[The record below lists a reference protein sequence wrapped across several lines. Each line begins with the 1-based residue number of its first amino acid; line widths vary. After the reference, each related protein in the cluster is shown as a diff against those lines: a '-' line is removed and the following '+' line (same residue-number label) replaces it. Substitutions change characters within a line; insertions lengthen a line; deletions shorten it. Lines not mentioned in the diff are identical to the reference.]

1 MMTVPET
8 KELKTQW
15 KADVELPELSMK
27 DVAAHKSKT
36 DMWIVIHG
44 QVFDI
49 TEYLQDHPGGADVL
63 IETAGTDATA
73 EYEDVGHSEDA
84 REIMQP
90 YLIGVLKD
98 AQQFVRPK
106 AVRVVSQ
113 NAPKETKSS
122 SSLRTTGLVA
132 GAMAAVLPVLYIC
145 SRGNLHHLNGLGS
158 ISKLLPHQLKGL
170 RLPRG
175 GFVNG
180 FLAASA
186 VAGTIG
192 VMVAKQAS
200 RFTKIDSGFMRY
212 PPRMKAKKVVR
223 IDPHLTR
230 GFLEPQ
236 NYQRI
241 PLVEKVQLSSNTFRF
256 VFALPNANSV
266 LGLPIGQHV
275 AIRANIDGTI
285 VTRSY
290 TPTSNNLDRGR
301 IELVIKC
308 YPDGLLSGRYLANLS
323 IGDEV
328 EFRGPKGAM
337 RYTKGL
343 CRKIGMVAGGTGIT
357 PMYQVIR
364 AICENE
370 TDTTEIS
377 LIYANRSESDILL
390 REELETF
397 ARRYPKNFKLWYMLD
412 SAPEGWTYGSGY
424 VDQKVLSEHLP
435 AHSPDTKIFL
445 CGPPGMVNATKKNLA
460 ELGFQKPGPVS
471 KMSDEIFCF

>member
-1 MMTVPET
+1 LLLTIP
-8 KELKTQW
+8 
-15 KADVELPELSMK
+15 
-27 DVAAHKSKT
+27 
-36 DMWIVIHG
+36 
-44 QVFDI
+44 VFDI
-49 TEYLQDHPGGADVL
+49 TEYLQDHPGGAEVL

-73 EYEDVGHSEDA
+73 AYEDVGHSEDA

-90 YLIGVLKD
+90 YLVGVLKD
-98 AQQFVRPK
+98 AQQYVRPK
-106 AVRVVSQ
+106 AVRVLSQ
-113 NAPKETKSS
+113 KAPEQSKPD
-122 SSLRTTGLVA
+122 SSLRTTGIVA
-132 GAMAAVLPVLYIC
+132 GVLAAMLPVLYIC
-145 SRGNLHHLNGLGS
+145 KRGNVHCLNGMGALS
-158 ISKLLPHQLKGL
+158 QLVPRQIKGL

-180 FLAASA
+180 FLAAST

-192 VMVAKQAS
+192 VMVAKQTS

-212 PPRMKAKKVVR
+212 PPRIKAKRVVR

-241 PLVEKVQLSSNTFRF
+241 PLVEKDQLSSNTFRF
-256 VFALPNANSV
+256 VFALPDAKSV

-275 AIRANIDGTI
+275 AIRANIDGTT

-301 IELVIKC
+301 IELVVKC
-308 YPDGLLSGRYLANLS
+308 YPDGLLSGRYLAGLS

-337 RYTKGL
+337 RYSKGL
-343 CRKIGMVAGGTGIT
+343 CCKIGMVAGGTGIT

-390 REELETF
+390 REELEAF

-412 SAPEGWTYGSGY
+412 SAPEGWAYGTGY
-424 VDQKVLSEHLP
+424 VDQHVLSEHLP

-460 ELGFQKPGPVS
+460 ALGFQKPGTVS

>member
-1 MMTVPET
+1 MAVPET
-8 KELKTQW
+8 KELKAQW
-15 KADVELPELSMK
+15 KGDIELPEYTMK
-27 DVAAHKSKT
+27 DVAAHNTKT
-36 DMWIVIHG
+36 DLWIVIHG

-63 IETAGTDATA
+63 VETAGTDATA
-73 EYEDVGHSEDA
+73 AYEDVGHSEDA

-90 YLIGVLKD
+90 YLVGVLKD
-98 AQQFVRPK
+98 AQQYLRPK

-113 NAPKETKSS
+113 KAPEESKAS
-122 SSLRTTGLVA
+122 SSLRTTGIVA
-132 GAMAAVLPVLYIC
+132 GALVTMLPVIYI
-145 SRGNLHHLNGLGS
+145 STRGNVHGWNGMGLS
-158 ISKLLPHQLKGL
+158 QLLPRQLKGL
-170 RLPRG
+170 RLPHG

-212 PPRMKAKKVVR
+212 PPRIKTKKVVR

-241 PLVEKVQLSSNTFRF
+241 PLVEKDQLSSNTFRF
-256 VFALPNANSV
+256 VFALPDAKSV

-275 AIRANIDGTI
+275 AIRAVVDGTT

-301 IELVIKC
+301 IELVVKC
-308 YPDGLLSGRYLANLS
+308 YPDGLLSGCYLAGLS

-337 RYTKGL
+337 RYSNGL

-412 SAPEGWTYGSGY
+412 SAPEGWAYGTGY
-424 VDQKVLSEHLP
+424 VDQTVLSKHLP
-435 AHSPDTKIFL
+435 AHSSDTKIFL

-460 ELGFQKPGPVS
+460 ALGFRKPGTVS

>member
-1 MMTVPET
+1 M
-8 KELKTQW
+8 
-15 KADVELPELSMK
+15 
-27 DVAAHKSKT
+27 VA
-36 DMWIVIHG
+36 
-44 QVFDI
+44 VFDI

-63 IETAGTDATA
+63 VETAGTDATA
-73 EYEDVGHSEDA
+73 AYEDVGHSEDA

-90 YLIGVLKD
+90 YLVGVLKD
-98 AQQFVRPK
+98 AQQYLRPK

-113 NAPKETKSS
+113 KAPVESKAS
-122 SSLRTTGLVA
+122 SSLRTTGIVA
-132 GAMAAVLPVLYIC
+132 GALATMLPVLYVC
-145 SRGNLHHLNGLGS
+145 NRGNVHCWNDMGLS
-158 ISKLLPHQLKGL
+158 QLLPRQLKGL

-212 PPRMKAKKVVR
+212 PPRIKAKKVVR

-241 PLVEKVQLSSNTFRF
+241 PLVEKDQLSSNTFRF
-256 VFALPNANSV
+256 VFALPHAKSV

-275 AIRANIDGTI
+275 AIRAVVDGTT

-301 IELVIKC
+301 IELVVKC
-308 YPDGLLSGRYLANLS
+308 YPDGLLSGHYLAGLS

-337 RYTKGL
+337 RYNKGL

-412 SAPEGWTYGSGY
+412 SAPESWAYGTGY
-424 VDQKVLSEHLP
+424 VDQTVLSEHLP
-435 AHSPDTKIFL
+435 AHSPGTKIFL

-460 ELGFQKPGPVS
+460 ALGFQKPGTVS

>member
-1 MMTVPET
+1 M
-8 KELKTQW
+8 
-15 KADVELPELSMK
+15 
-27 DVAAHKSKT
+27 VA
-36 DMWIVIHG
+36 
-44 QVFDI
+44 VFDI

-63 IETAGTDATA
+63 VETAGTDATA
-73 EYEDVGHSEDA
+73 AYEDVGHSEDA

-90 YLIGVLKD
+90 YLVGVLKD
-98 AQQFVRPK
+98 AQQYLRPK

-113 NAPKETKSS
+113 KAPVESKAS
-122 SSLRTTGLVA
+122 SSLRTTGIVA
-132 GAMAAVLPVLYIC
+132 GALATMLPVLYVC
-145 SRGNLHHLNGLGS
+145 NRGNVHCWNDMGLS
-158 ISKLLPHQLKGL
+158 QLLPRQLKGL

-212 PPRMKAKKVVR
+212 PPRIKAKKVVR

-241 PLVEKVQLSSNTFRF
+241 PLVEKDQLSSNTFRF
-256 VFALPNANSV
+256 VFALPHAKSV

-275 AIRANIDGTI
+275 AIRAVVDGTT

-301 IELVIKC
+301 IELVVKC
-308 YPDGLLSGRYLANLS
+308 YPDGLLSGHYLAGLS

-337 RYTKGL
+337 RYNKGL

-412 SAPEGWTYGSGY
+412 SAPEGWAYGTGY
-424 VDQKVLSEHLP
+424 VDQTVLSEHLP

-460 ELGFQKPGPVS
+460 ALGFQKPGTVS

>member
-1 MMTVPET
+1 MAIPET
-8 KELKTQW
+8 KELKAQW
-15 KADVELPELSMK
+15 KADVELPEYSMK

-49 TEYLQDHPGGADVL
+49 TEYLHDHPGGADVL

-90 YLIGVLKD
+90 YLVGVLKD

-122 SSLRTTGLVA
+122 SSLRTTGIPRKPPPLEWH
-132 GAMAAVLPVLYIC
+132 GCDFSTPPRQM
-145 SRGNLHHLNGLGS
+145 
-158 ISKLLPHQLKGL
+158 KGL

-180 FLAASA
+180 FLAAST

-212 PPRMKAKKVVR
+212 PPRMKSKKVVR

-241 PLVEKVQLSSNTFRF
+241 PLVEKDQLSSNTFRF

-275 AIRANIDGTI
+275 AIRANIDGTT

-337 RYTKGL
+337 RYTKSL

-364 AICENE
+364 AICEND

-424 VDQKVLSEHLP
+424 VDQTVLSEHLP

-445 CGPPGMVNATKKNLA
+445 CGPPGMVNATKKILA